1 MNKLTGVIKEIKN
14 CDDIVQIYI
23 DIKGKIFT
31 SLILS
36 SNEVYKIGQ
45 KVNILFKET
54 EVMIASKNSKLSAR
68 NAFLSKI
75 STIQNGEI
83 LSIIKFDF
91 DEKEIVC
98 IVTKNAILDLEC
110 KVNEEFIWFVKSNEV
125 SIQRIV

>member
-1 MNKLTGVIKEIKN
+1 MNKLTGFIKEIKT
-14 CDDIVQIYI
+14 CDEILQVFVEVN
-23 DIKGKIFT
+23 GKIFT

-36 SNEVYKIGQ
+36 SNEKYEVNQ

>member
-1 MNKLTGVIKEIKN
+1 MNKLTGFIKEIKT
-14 CDDIVQIYI
+14 CDEILQVFVEVN
-23 DIKGKIFT
+23 GKIFT

-36 SNEVYKIGQ
+36 SNEKYEVNQ

-98 IVTKNAILDLEC
+98 IVTKNAILDLAC